1 MTTNRLKLV
10 IDTNVLLVST
20 SSKSKYHW
28 LYQALLDKK
37 FDVYITNEIL
47 TEYEEVFKQHWNTQV
62 AEDVI
67 RNLLEQTNVFM
78 QVIDFKMLLII
89 ADPDDDKF
97 VDCAFACGA
106 DYLITNDKHYNILEE
121 IDFPKIP
128 IIKVEKFQGILE
140 EYLKKNSL

>member
-1 MTTNRLKLV
+1 MKTNRLKIV
-10 IDTNVLLVST
+10 IDTNVLLVSA

-28 LYQALLDKK
+28 LYRALLDKK
-37 FDVYITNEIL
+37 IDVYITNEIL
-47 TEYEEVFKQHWNTQV
+47 TEYEEILKQKWNTDV

-89 ADPDDDKF
+89 NDPSDDKF

-106 DYLITNDKHYNILEE
+106 DYLITNDKHYNVLKE
-121 IDFPKIP
+121 INFPKIP
-128 IIKVEKFQGILE
+128 IVKIEEFENILKD
-140 EYLKKNSL
+140 YLQETTL